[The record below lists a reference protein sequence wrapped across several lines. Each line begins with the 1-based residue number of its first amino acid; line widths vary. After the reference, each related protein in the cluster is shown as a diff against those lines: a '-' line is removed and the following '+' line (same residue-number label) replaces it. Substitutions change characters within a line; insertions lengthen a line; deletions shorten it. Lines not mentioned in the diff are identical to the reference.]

1 MHEADIDGLR
11 LRLTDAGYTL
21 DAVLDRLGE
30 AGRRGLDRNST
41 VPARD
46 ALVGDDPQATL
57 ARLWILQDPIS
68 DASARVALGSGVD
81 ALAGAGLLHRSNTAR
96 GDGWVASAV
105 IRPYGAQ
112 ATASTPEVAGWICHD
127 PLPNLD
133 TRALPPRP
141 DHVLGI
147 SPAST
152 TLAQLTIRTP
162 AARALDLGTGCGVQT
177 LHLATHCADVV
188 ATDLNPRALKLARVT
203 TGLSGVAADLRL
215 GDLYA
220 PVAGEGFDL
229 IVSNPPFVMTPP
241 ADGER
246 LTYREGN
253 LPGDELV
260 RRVVVDGA
268 RRLNPG
274 GTMQVLC
281 NWAITDEP
289 WEERLAGWLRPTGCD
304 ALVLQRERL
313 DPYEYVEVWLSDA
326 GLDGADDYD
335 RRYRDWLDYLE
346 ATGIVGVG
354 MGWISVRNAGRVE
367 PSLRLEDWPFGVHQ
381 PLGEALAA
389 QQRGV
394 DALRSADDAALLAT
408 RWRVEPGLVQETMGR
423 PGAAD
428 PEHIVLRQS
437 YGLGRALQAHTAL
450 AAFVG
455 ACDGELSASE
465 IIGAIAHIEDVD
477 AAELTSELLPRLTEL
492 IADGYFV
499 VGP

>member
-1 MHEADIDGLR
+1 
-11 LRLTDAGYTL
+11 
-21 DAVLDRLGE
+21 
-30 AGRRGLDRNST
+30 
-41 VPARD
+41 
-46 ALVGDDPQATL
+46 
-57 ARLWILQDPIS
+57 
-68 DASARVALGSGVD
+68 
-81 ALAGAGLLHRSNTAR
+81 
-96 GDGWVASAV
+96 
-105 IRPYGAQ
+105 
-112 ATASTPEVAGWICHD
+112 
-127 PLPNLD
+127 
-133 TRALPPRP
+133 
-141 DHVLGI
+141 
-147 SPAST
+147 
-152 TLAQLTIRTP
+152 
-162 AARALDLGTGCGVQT
+162 
-177 LHLATHCADVV
+177 
-188 ATDLNPRALKLARVT
+188 
-203 TGLSGVAADLRL
+203 
-215 GDLYA
+215 
-220 PVAGEGFDL
+220 
-229 IVSNPPFVMTPP
+229 
-241 ADGER
+241 
-246 LTYREGN
+246 
-253 LPGDELV
+253 
-260 RRVVVDGA
+260 
-268 RRLNPG
+268 
-274 GTMQVLC
+274 MQVLC